1 MIYCFDLDGTIC
13 TSVLNSEYSSAKP
26 YPGVIEE
33 INSLYNEGHRVIVM
47 TARGSISKKDWSN
60 FTADQLRDWG
70 LKYHQLI
77 MNKKPY
83 ADFYID
89 DKAVP
94 ADRWR
99 SKFNVR
105 KGITAGNFD
114 VIHAGYIKLFKDCK
128 NVCDH
133 LIVALQTDPTID
145 RPEKDKPIQSLED
158 RIEILSSIRYV
169 DEVKTYSTEKELHEL
184 LKNTDASIRI
194 IGSDYKN
201 KSFTGDGIELEVYF
215 HDRNHNRS
223 ASGLKERIYNHYK
236 EKKCQN
242 S

>member
-13 TSVLNSEYSSAKP
+13 TSVIDSQYVLAKP
-26 YPGVIEE
+26 YPGVVEK
-33 INSLYNEGHRVIVM
+33 INCLYNLGNKIIIM
-47 TARGSISKKDWSN
+47 TARGSVSKKDWSD
-60 FTADQLRDWG
+60 FTSQQLKEWG
-70 LKYHQLI
+70 IKYHELI

-94 ADRWR
+94 ADQWR
-99 SKFNVR
+99 SGFHTK

-133 LIVALQTDPTID
+133 LVVALQTDPTID

-158 RIEILSSIRYV
+158 RIEILNAIEYV
-169 DEVKTYSTEKELHEL
+169 DEVKTYSTEKELYLL
-184 LKNTDASIRI
+184 LKNTSASIRI

-201 KSFTGDGIELEVYF
+201 KKFTGDDLDLEVYY
-215 HDRNHNRS
+215 HHRNHNRS
-223 ASGLKERIYNHYK
+223 ASGLKDKIYNYYK

-242 S
+242 T